1 MAEYRFDLTGPT
13 ERLKRA
19 MDDTSPLM
27 RQCGALMLATSQEA
41 FRLQRLGEREW
52 PAKYPGM
59 SEPFINIAGALE
71 DWNSGRKSPKPS
83 RFQARPANVD
93 EGLRGGVWGSLT
105 FDTAKDSA
113 RTGTNKE
120 YGPRIN
126 RGGTSAQ
133 IITSGAKAAIKDWLF
148 TKRGKPKVERA
159 GYVRHLNQLLHKS
172 VHTQRVIARPFLG
185 FTDNLR
191 ENLVKATQFYFRSA
205 QRGGS

>member
-1 MAEYRFDLTGPT
+1 MAEYRFDLTGSA

-52 PAKYPGM
+52 PAKYPSMGQ
-59 SEPFINIAGALE
+59 PFINIAGALE

-105 FDTAKDSA
+105 FDTAKDTA
-113 RTGTNKE
+113 RAGSNKE
-120 YGPRIN
+120 YAGRLQK
-126 RGGTSAQ
+126 GGTSAQ
-133 IITSGAKAAIKDWLF
+133 IITSGAKAAIKDWLW
-148 TKRGKPKVERA
+148 TKKGKPKAGRA

-172 VHTQRVIARPFLG
+172 VHVQRVIARPFLG
-185 FTDNLR
+185 FTDPLTANLI
-191 ENLVKATQFYFRSA
+191 KATQFYFQGA
-205 QRGGS
+205 QRERT